1 MSAKNPTR
9 LYVAEKDSPRLWLA
23 PSKYT
28 QGLFKSTSAHEE
40 LQQQAST
47 FITVAEARKSLGLPV
62 QVAGPLLYVK
72 R

>member
-28 QGLFKSTSAHEE
+28 QGLFKSTSKPQPKANQKVRLF
-40 LQQQAST
+40 LQ
-47 FITVAEARKSLGLPV
+47 E
-62 QVAGPLLYVK
+62 K